1 MMMQRPVQPATR
13 RVQHPAAGR
22 CGLDREA
29 GPGPSYG
36 DLLDDGTRAGLANDF
51 TNRNT
56 TFCLGTNAFAPQH
69 LLHPTELVFLG
80 LLSLSHTDA
89 CGLRVM
95 SMRDSACR
103 GRRACCSWCP
113 LGGWSRAWLVGLG
126 CFRCGCRRESVL
138 DLA

>member
-69 LLHPTELVFLG
+69 LMHPTELVFLG

-95 SMRDSACR
+95 SCATVRVGAVVHVVHGVHWAGGR
-103 GRRACCSWCP
+103 GR
-113 LGGWSRAWLVGLG
+113 GW
-126 CFRCGCRRESVL
+126 
-138 DLA
+138 